1 MPEFIECTNLYEE
14 KKLIAKDKLIFR
26 PAAYAVVIDKGNVLL
41 LETKHTGK
49 YWFPGGAVE
58 LGETLEESMKRELKE
73 ETGIEI
79 EVEKFLKVN
88 EIFFYYDPLDEA
100 YHNFSFFYLC
110 KPKTTTLMADDLV
123 DPEEESIKPRWISI
137 KDLTE
142 DQMQV
147 GSKEI
152 FQLLS
157 QL

>member
-1 MPEFIECTNLYEE
+1 MPEFIECTNLYEG

-123 DPEEESIKPRWISI
+123 DPEEESIKPRWISL